1 MSNITKFLVSIA
13 GYSGPAITLVC
24 AYDQR
29 DDVLIIA
36 QEETPLVEERREGFG
51 MVTNLNLSAID
62 LRFDD
67 LRLRDSIRDYFRRT
81 SQDTIDL
88 IDKLARHSPDNAVT
102 NDGFDDHGPRFRIAP
117 DITNGQ
123 IAVFAACSFAGAQSP
138 ISAAI
143 SMMDD
148 ISELYSI
155 VTI

>member
-1 MSNITKFLVSIA
+1 MSSITKFLVSIA
-13 GYSGPAITLVC
+13 GYSGPSVTLVC

-29 DDVLIIA
+29 DDVLIVA
-36 QEETPLVEERREGFG
+36 QEEPLVEVRREGFG
-51 MVTNLNLSAID
+51 MVTNLDLPAID

-67 LRLRDSIRDYFRRT
+67 SRIRDAIRDYFRRQ

-102 NDGFDDHGPRFRIAP
+102 NDGFDERGPRYRIAP

-123 IAVFAACSFAGAQSP
+123 IAVFAACCFADAQSP
-138 ISAAI
+138 INAAI
-143 SMMDD
+143 TMMDD
-148 ISELYSI
+148 ISELYGF

>member
-29 DDVLIIA
+29 DDVLIVA
-36 QEETPLVEERREGFG
+36 EEGPLVEVRREGFG
-51 MVTNLNLSAID
+51 MVTNLDLPAID

-67 LRLRDSIRDYFRRT
+67 ARIRDSIRDYFRRS

-102 NDGFDDHGPRFRIAP
+102 NDGFDDHGPRYRIAP

-123 IAVFAACSFAGAQSP
+123 IAVFAACCFAGAQSP
-138 ISAAI
+138 IGSALAL
-143 SMMDD
+143 MDD
-148 ISELYSI
+148 IAELYSI

>member
-29 DDVLIIA
+29 DDVLIVA
-36 QEETPLVEERREGFG
+36 EEGPLVEVRREGFG
-51 MVTNLNLSAID
+51 MVTNLDLSAID

-67 LRLRDSIRDYFRRT
+67 ARIRDSIRDYFRRS

-102 NDGFDDHGPRFRIAP
+102 NDGFDDHGPG
-117 DITNGQ
+117 TGLHQ
-123 IAVFAACSFAGAQSP
+123 ISPMVRLRYSRLAALRVRSRP
-138 ISAAI
+138 SARL
-143 SMMDD
+143 SR
-148 ISELYSI
+148 
-155 VTI
+155 